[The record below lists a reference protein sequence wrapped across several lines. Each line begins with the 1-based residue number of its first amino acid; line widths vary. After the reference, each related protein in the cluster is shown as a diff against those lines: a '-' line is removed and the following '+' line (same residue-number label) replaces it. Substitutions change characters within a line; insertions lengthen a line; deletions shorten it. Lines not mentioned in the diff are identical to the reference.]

1 MPETQD
7 TGMFMLFNE
16 STGRPAGQEDP
27 TTFFEAPPPPPDGG
41 LLPPDGT
48 MPPPDGTMPPPDGT
62 MPPPDGTIPPP
73 DDTPPPPPD
82 DTVPPPDVDVPPAQD
97 IGEPPDPTAGTDP
110 TSGDVPPPD
119 GTVPPPDGAVPPPT
133 GGSMPPPNLIMVS
146 IDNIV
151 GLPIGRET
159 FTHVF
164 GTEVPNPRYN
174 PDGDPYFD
182 DINGNGAQDADEP
195 TTPFRPALF
204 KADDWR
210 STDIRMYYRRADT
223 NAAVTFEDVAFDAR
237 TPQTQDGAALVPRNL
252 LPRLNAYRFGRPNSA
267 LNLLTTFLPPEFFD
281 GMHALDASTQFDVFG
296 AVAVINLMMDQS
308 QNVHAIV
315 DIDGPGPLTS
325 QNTLIDAHI
334 FVPPVGDPFVLLLKG
349 FANRSGGVLPMNPGP
364 PDPGVA
370 Q

>member
-1 MPETQD
+1 LLPDGSVLLPDGSVLLPDGT
-7 TGMFMLFNE
+7 LV
-16 STGRPAGQEDP
+16 
-27 TTFFEAPPPPPDGG
+27 PPDGS
-41 LLPPDGT
+41 T
-48 MPPPDGTMPPPDGT
+48 
-62 MPPPDGTIPPP
+62 
-73 DDTPPPPPD
+73 
-82 DTVPPPDVDVPPAQD
+82 
-97 IGEPPDPTAGTDP
+97 
-110 TSGDVPPPD
+110 PPPD
-119 GTVPPPDGAVPPPT
+119 GTVTPAQVVDGTTDPSTGTDPTAGGAPPPT
-133 GGSMPPPNLIMVS
+133 DGSMPPPNLITVS

-151 GLPIGRET
+151 GLPIGRQT

-164 GTEVPNPRYN
+164 GVEVPNPRYN

-182 DINGNGAQDADEP
+182 DINADGVQDSDEP

-204 KADDWR
+204 NADDWR

-223 NAAVTFEDVAFDAR
+223 NAAVTFEEVAFDAQ

-281 GMHALDASTQFDVFG
+281 GTHTLDASTQLDVFG

-349 FANRSGGVLPMNPGP
+349 FAERSQGVLPTNLVPT
-364 PDPGVA
+364 DPGAA